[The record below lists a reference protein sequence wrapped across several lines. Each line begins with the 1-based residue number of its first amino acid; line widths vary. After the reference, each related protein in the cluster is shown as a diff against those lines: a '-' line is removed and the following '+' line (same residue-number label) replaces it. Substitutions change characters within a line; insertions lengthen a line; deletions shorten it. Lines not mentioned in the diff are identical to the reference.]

1 MDILITLLEIK
12 NLKKKHF
19 SSCKMWTQSVQPFLR
34 VSDTNRQWFQLLN
47 LKISR
52 KLSLETICNKRT
64 NDDEKSIFMGSRI
77 LVK

>member
-12 NLKKKHF
+12 NLKKNIF
-19 SSCKMWTQSVQPFLR
+19 SSCTIWTQSVQPFLR
-34 VSDTNRQWFQLLN
+34 LLDTNRQWFQLLY

-52 KLSLETICNKRT
+52 KLSLETIFNKRT

-77 LVK
+77 LV